1 VLVYPWELQMSRVYV
16 HSHHLEPHS
25 RTLTGLTLHVQFEGG
40 SAEVSMLDMPGI
52 PEPEQNAGIRAA
64 ILRLGEAIVQ
74 VAKDSH
80 GTVPHHPRSR
90 GTRQDG
96 G

>member
-1 VLVYPWELQMSRVYV
+1 MSRVYV
-16 HSHHLEPHS
+16 HSHHLEPDS

-52 PEPEQNAGIRAA
+52 PEPEQDAGIRAA

-80 GTVPHHPRSR
+80 GQSR
-90 GTRQDG
+90 ITHEADRTEVDG
-96 G
+96 DRC